1 MERSAKCRTTLPSD
15 MSEALRGEYERR
27 VAGEAAV
34 SGNKVP
40 AFQRKFGV
48 SRPEAMET
56 GESGAE

>member
-1 MERSAKCRTTLPSD
+1 
-15 MSEALRGEYERR
+15 MSQALRSEYEQR

-48 SRPEAMET
+48 SAWPGVMIEMMGGRW
-56 GESGAE
+56 GL